1 MQIIS
6 FIAVILFATLWS
18 VITYAAETIVCDNYF
33 PESAFIDRTTP
44 TGSELATTSV
54 ILNIAENKITKVT
67 YVHKHFLNGKI
78 HQTNKNDLVCNI
90 PDVEDTDLECLQ
102 DNLAV
107 YSETGAVST
116 PDYS

>member
-1 MQIIS
+1 MQ
-6 FIAVILFATLWS
+6 LRHL
-18 VITYAAETIVCDNYF
+18 CDNYF

-102 DNLAV
+102 DYLAV
-107 YSETGAVST
+107 YTETGAVST
-116 PDYS
+116 PEY

>member
-54 ILNIAENKITKVT
+54 IFNIAEKQIKKVT
-67 YVHKHFLNGKI
+67 YVHKHF
-78 HQTNKNDLVCNI
+78 
-90 PDVEDTDLECLQ
+90 
-102 DNLAV
+102 
-107 YSETGAVST
+107 
-116 PDYS
+116 